1 MLNKI
6 QDKLS
11 KIIKYSVA
19 IICFIIGAL
28 ALFLTVYFKVKMNDA
43 IEACYTK
50 IDNIFFNLINVCI
63 GVGALYGFYKISDK
77 INKKILF
84 VLVVVIS
91 MIFGFAWVNYIQYI
105 PINDQLMMVYSA
117 DNLLNKQAELVLNLG
132 EYLNRNPH
140 QLGYVIYIMVV
151 YKIFNLRSNMIVL
164 QNLNVLYSAIN
175 GVLLYLIC
183 KELFNEDKVRKM
195 CLLLIGL
202 FSVLYWTFF
211 DVHVYGNIPGLM
223 FALVATLF
231 TLKFLK
237 NKKLYNLAII
247 AITITIA
254 YMLKS
259 NYEIFMLGIICVIIL
274 DIMKGNTKLKYA
286 LGIVRNCCSNVWCK
300 NNNLFD
306 N

>member
-1 MLNKI
+1 
-6 QDKLS
+6 
-11 KIIKYSVA
+11 
-19 IICFIIGAL
+19 
-28 ALFLTVYFKVKMNDA
+28 
-43 IEACYTK
+43 
-50 IDNIFFNLINVCI
+50 
-63 GVGALYGFYKISDK
+63 
-77 INKKILF
+77 
-84 VLVVVIS
+84 
-91 MIFGFAWVNYIQYI
+91 
-105 PINDQLMMVYSA
+105 
-117 DNLLNKQAELVLNLG
+117 
-132 EYLNRNPH
+132 
-140 QLGYVIYIMVV
+140 
-151 YKIFNLRSNMIVL
+151 MIVL